1 MTEFEEM
8 LKSCRQ
14 SVERFVKFKISSL
27 QDAEDILQ
35 EVYLTAFQK
44 LDTLSDKSQFKAW
57 LIAIARNKCKDHY
70 RKSSGNSDVSLD
82 EISETLA
89 ADRYGCIE
97 PHSIFEAI
105 SELSETDRRIIYLFY
120 VYGYSQTEIS
130 NRLNIPV
137 GTVKSRLFTAR
148 KHFKTAYFSDEKT
161 TDDDRKVDDFMKKLP
176 KIMPEYTITKLEK
189 APFSVK
195 WQELMGWFIVP
206 KTGEKLSWAAYDFP
220 ERKQTERVDM
230 EVIGKAEIHGIEGVE
245 ITAKQYNPMECNKI
259 DGKATA
265 ERTFAAQLTDTH
277 CRLLAET
284 HITNGVKKMYT
295 FLDGEEFM
303 PNWGFGENNCGN
315 EVNITEKGDII
326 RNGNEITAERKPFLL
341 DVVGRYEVNIGS
353 KTYDTV
359 CVMDIETYN
368 NGVVS
373 EQYLDKNGRTILWR
387 RFNRNDWAFD
397 RYGRKWT
404 EILPDNE
411 RIVVNGN
418 VYVHWYDCITDYI
431 FR

>member
-8 LKSCRQ
+8 LKPCRQ
-14 SVERFVKFKISSL
+14 SVERYVKFKVCSL
-27 QDAEDILQ
+27 HDAEDILQ
-35 EVYLTAFQK
+35 EVYLSAFQK
-44 LDTLSDKSQFKAW
+44 LDTLSDKTQFKAW
-57 LIAIARNKCKDHY
+57 LIAIARNKCNDYY
-70 RKSSGNSDVSLD
+70 RKKSGNSDVSLD

-89 ADRYGCIE
+89 AGIYGYIE
-97 PHSIFEAI
+97 PHSVFETIAA
-105 SELSETDRRIIYLFY
+105 LSGTDRQIIYLFY
-120 VYGYSQTEIS
+120 VYGYNQSEIS
-130 NRLNIPV
+130 QRLNIPV

-148 KHFKTAYFSDEKT
+148 RHFKTAYFSYDNPIV
-161 TDDDRKVDDFMKKLP
+161 DDRKADAVMKKLP
-176 KIMPEYTITKLEK
+176 EIMPEYTIKKLEK

-195 WQELMGWFIVP
+195 WQEVMGWFIVP
-206 KTGEKLSWAAYDFP
+206 RTGERISWAAYDFP

-259 DGKATA
+259 DGSPTS
-265 ERTFAAQLTDTH
+265 ERAFVAQLTDTH
-277 CRLLAET
+277 CRFLAES
-284 HITNGVKKMYT
+284 HITDGVRKMHT

-315 EVNITEKGDII
+315 EINITEKGDIL
-326 RNGNEITAERKPFLL
+326 RNGNEITTACKPFLL
-341 DVVGRYEVNIGS
+341 DVVGRYEVNISGR
-353 KTYDTV
+353 TYDTV

-368 NGVVS
+368 NGTVS
-373 EQYLDKNGRTILWR
+373 EQYLDENGRTILWR

-418 VYVHWYDCITDYI
+418 IYVHWYDCLTDYI